1 MKFEFSK
8 PQRHKITFRI
18 FSLLSFLILISGF
31 SACKSK
37 DEIKAEE
44 TLFELSSLL
53 TDKTLTAESRYAV
66 VNRIANIYYFQNDND
81 SLIFFLT
88 NWVENHPDD
97 NYNAYYLYLAASV
110 YLDAKAE
117 PVAEYYYE
125 RILNNYQDLLV
136 KGKSIHFSCLEH
148 LIQISK
154 STENRISYFKKLI
167 ANFPENVSIT
177 EMYVRLGREYE
188 NAGEWDEALKSYSL
202 FLEQPDSSAIQIAG
216 IPDAYTRARQM
227 VNFAK
232 SDKDWTFESL
242 DALETAVKRAISR
255 YDWRSL
261 NKYRTKVNFFAMSW
275 KSSESDANALE
286 NFSMH
291 NFMVGNRIRYSAE
304 LDESSTPTEAY
315 LRTWGWSS
323 YVNVW
328 YLYFRKIDFPADPE
342 IHGRWEWAGI
352 YFGEKL

>member
-1 MKFEFSK
+1 MKNIFIKKSQIK
-8 PQRHKITFRI
+8 NIILKILLASAFI
-18 FSLLSFLILISGF
+18 FSGCEKKSEQESKKLLAQMTSIL
-31 SACKSK
+31 KN
-37 DEIKAEE
+37 EN
-44 TLFELSSLL
+44 L
-53 TDKTLTAESRYAV
+53 TDESRYAV
-66 VNRIANIYYFQNDND
+66 INRIANLYHSQNDND
-81 SLIFFLT
+81 NMIIFLT
-88 NWVENHPDD
+88 DWVENHPDD
-97 NYNAYYLYLAASV
+97 KYNAYWLYLVASC
-110 YLDAKAE
+110 YLSGNAE
-117 PVAEYYYE
+117 PIAEYYYE
-125 RILNNYQDLLV
+125 RILNNFPDLIV
-136 KGKSIHFSCLEH
+136 KGKSIHFSCLQH

-154 STENRISYFKKLI
+154 STENRILYFKRLI
-167 ANFPENVSIT
+167 SNFPQDVSIT

-188 NAGEWDEALKSYSL
+188 NAGEWDEALKSYAL
-202 FLEQPDSSAIQIAG
+202 FLDQPDSSAIQIAG
-216 IPDAYTRARQM
+216 IPDAYSRARQM

-232 SDKDWTFESL
+232 SQKDWTFESL
-242 DALETAVKRAISR
+242 DALETAVKNAISR

-261 NKYRTKVNFFAMSW
+261 DKYRTKVNFFAMSW
-275 KSSESDANALE
+275 KSSDSDTNALE

-328 YLYFRKIDFPADPE
+328 YLYFRKVDFPADPE